1 MRTFLSDC
9 RQSIRTLARN
19 PGSTVFALLML
30 ALGIGATAA
39 IFSVFHAVLL
49 TPLPFPE
56 SDRLVQ
62 IWETRLHQGY
72 TTVSVT
78 EANFWD
84 IRARARTFE
93 EIAGMNW
100 DTGNLTGE
108 GDPVQVAVARISAGF
123 FSTLG
128 VSPVAGRLF
137 LPGED
142 QPGHDH
148 PVVLLANEFWRRQLG
163 GDRAVVGRSIRV
175 DDRLFTVVGVLP
187 PGEPWLD
194 AGDVFLP
201 LVFNP
206 KAERDSFELA
216 VIGRLRPNISIEAAT
231 ADLTAVCNAL
241 AEEYPADKGMGI
253 SIQPASAW
261 VAGDDLRTAL
271 WVLLGAVGFLLLIA
285 CVNLAN
291 LLLARAIGRTR
302 EIAIRA
308 ALGAS
313 RARVVRLVMTEALTL
328 CVVGSALGLLL
339 AYYMLEGFRL
349 ADPGGIPRFAEAGL
363 HPRVLLFTFAV
374 ALLTA
379 LLSGLV
385 PALRAPYGN
394 IVNAM
399 REGER
404 GHSGSRT
411 QQRLRSLLVSTEV
424 ALSLVLLIGAGLL
437 IRSFG
442 QLLNVERG
450 FQTENRI
457 VFSVNAPGSY
467 RAPQVNDLIHRFL
480 EQARTSGP
488 VISAAAVNSRPI
500 SGWNPGLGIV
510 PAERPDT
517 FEGNTPWAGWRLI
530 SPGYFQTIG
539 LPLLKGRAFTE
550 QDEAG
555 KPWRVVI
562 SQRLAEMLWPGQDPI
577 GRKALLWKGQ
587 GDNLAEIIGVVGN
600 MRERGLDSDP
610 TLTVYI
616 PYRGTGST
624 PVQFVVHAA
633 GDPQKLMPAMR
644 SALAQ
649 IDPSLPIA
657 RVQTFD
663 QIIERSLS
671 GRRFNTLLL
680 SVFAGVALLLALAGI
695 YGVLAYAVAQ
705 RTAEIGL
712 RVALGATSRNIL
724 RLIIGQGMRPILVG
738 IAVGLAAAFWL
749 SRFVTGLLFGIDAVD
764 PLTFA
769 GVAAV
774 VALTALAACCVP
786 AVRALRINP
795 VTALR
800 EE

>member
-1 MRTFLSDC
+1 
-9 RQSIRTLARN
+9 
-19 PGSTVFALLML
+19 ML
-30 ALGIGATAA
+30 ALGIGSTAA

-56 SDRLVQ
+56 QNQLVQ

-72 TTVSVT
+72 SSASFT

-84 IRARARTFE
+84 VRARARTFE

-100 DTGNLTGE
+100 ATGNLTGE
-108 GDPVQVAVARISAGF
+108 GEPVQVSVARISAGF

-128 VSPVAGRLF
+128 VTPVAGRLF
-137 LPGED
+137 LPNED
-142 QPGHDH
+142 QPGQNNQIL
-148 PVVLLANEFWRRQLG
+148 LLANDFWRRKFG
-163 GDRAVVGRSIRV
+163 GDRAIVGRSIRL
-175 DDRLFTVVGVLP
+175 DARSFTVVGVLP

-194 AGDVFLP
+194 AGDVFVP

-206 KAERDSFELA
+206 KASRDSFELS

-231 ADLTAVCNAL
+231 ADLTAVCKAL
-241 AEEYPADKGMGI
+241 AEEYPGPDKGMGI
-253 SIQPASAW
+253 AIQPALSW
-261 VAGDDLRTAL
+261 VADDDLRTAL

-313 RARVVRLVMTEALTL
+313 RARVVRLVLTEAFTL
-328 CVVGSALGLLL
+328 CLGGSALGLFV
-339 AYYMLEGFRL
+339 AYSMIEGFRL

-363 HPRVLLFTFAV
+363 NPRVLLFTCAV
-374 ALLTA
+374 TLLTA

-385 PALRAPYGN
+385 PALRAPYCNLVG
-394 IVNAM
+394 AM

-404 GHSGSRT
+404 GQSGGRT

-437 IRSFG
+437 IRSFD
-442 QLLNVERG
+442 QLLHVERG

-457 VFSVNAPGSY
+457 VFSVNAPSSY
-467 RAPQVNDLIHRFL
+467 DRARVDALLDRFL
-480 EQARTSGP
+480 EQARTAGP
-488 VISAAAVNSRPI
+488 VVSAAAVNSRPI
-500 SGWNPGLGIV
+500 AGWNPGLGIV
-510 PAERPDT
+510 PAERPDA

-530 SPGYFQTIG
+530 TPDYFRTLGI
-539 LPLLKGRAFTE
+539 PLLKGRGFTD

-562 SQRLAEMLWPGQDPI
+562 SQRLAELLWPGEDPI

-587 GDNLAEIIGVVGN
+587 GDNLAEIVGVVGN
-600 MRERGLDSDP
+600 MRERGLDVGP

-633 GDPQKLMPAMR
+633 GDPEKLMPSMR
-644 SALAQ
+644 AALAQ
-649 IDPSLPIA
+649 IDPGLPVA

-680 SVFAGVALLLALAGI
+680 SVFAAIALLLAMAGI
-695 YGVLAYAVAQ
+695 YGVLAYTVAR
-705 RTAEIGL
+705 RTAEIGV
-712 RVALGATSRNIL
+712 RVALGASAKNIL
-724 RLIIGQGMRPILVG
+724 RLILAQGMRPILLG
-738 IAVGLAAAFWL
+738 IAAGLLGAYWL
-749 SRFVTGLLFGIDAVD
+749 SRFVTGLLFGIEAAD
-764 PLTFA
+764 PLTFG
-769 GVAAV
+769 GVAAIV
-774 VALTALAACCVP
+774 TLTALTACCVP
-786 AVRALRINP
+786 ALRALRINP

>member
-1 MRTFLSDC
+1 MRIFLSDC
-9 RQSIRTLARN
+9 RQSLRILARS
-19 PGSTVFALLML
+19 PGSTFFALLML
-30 ALGIGATAA
+30 AIGIGATAA

-49 TPLPFPE
+49 TPLPFAE
-56 SDRLVQ
+56 QDRLVQ

-72 TTVSVT
+72 TTASVT

-84 IRARARTFE
+84 IRASARTFE

-100 DTGNLTGE
+100 DSGNLTGE
-108 GDPVQVAVARISAGF
+108 GEPIQVSVARISAGF

-128 VSPVAGRLF
+128 VTPVAGRLF
-137 LPGED
+137 LHNED
-142 QPGHDH
+142 QPGQDNQ
-148 PVVLLANEFWRRQLG
+148 VVLLANEFWRRQFG
-163 GDRAVVGRSIRV
+163 ANRAVIGRSLRL
-175 DDRLFTVVGVLP
+175 DDRSFTVVGVLP

-194 AGDVFLP
+194 AGDVFVP
-201 LVFNP
+201 MVFNP
-206 KAERDSFELA
+206 KASRNSFELA
-216 VIGRLRPNISIEAAT
+216 VIGRLRPNVSIEAAT

-241 AEEYPADKGMGI
+241 AEEYPDPDKGMGI
-253 SIQPASAW
+253 SIQPASTW
-261 VAGDDLRTAL
+261 VAGNDLRTAL

-313 RARVVRLVMTEALTL
+313 RARVVRLVLTEAFAL
-328 CVVGSALGLLL
+328 CLAGSALGLLV
-339 AYYMLEGFRL
+339 AHYMLEGFRL

-363 HPRVLLFTFAV
+363 NLRVLLFTVAV
-374 ALLTA
+374 TLLTA
-379 LLSGLV
+379 LFSGLV

-394 IVNAM
+394 IVSAM

-404 GHSGSRT
+404 GSGSRT

-424 ALSLVLLIGAGLL
+424 ALSLMLLIGAGLL

-442 QLLNVERG
+442 QLLGVERG

-467 RAPQVNDLIHRFL
+467 GRERVHDLIQRFL
-480 EQARTSGP
+480 EQAHASGP

-500 SGWNPGLGIV
+500 TGWNPGLGIV
-510 PAERPDT
+510 PAERPDA
-517 FEGNTPWAGWRLI
+517 FDGSTPWATWRLI

-539 LPLLKGRAFTE
+539 VPLLKGRAFTE

-555 KPWRVVI
+555 HPWRVVI
-562 SQRLAEMLWPGQDPI
+562 SQRVADLLWPGEDPI
-577 GRKALLWKGQ
+577 GRKAVLWKGQ

-610 TLTVYI
+610 TLAVYI
-616 PYRGTGST
+616 PYLGTGST
-624 PVQFVVHAA
+624 PIQFVVHAA
-633 GDPQKLMPAMR
+633 GDPQKLMPAFR

-695 YGVLAYAVAQ
+695 YGVLAYAVAR
-705 RTAEIGL
+705 RTAEIGV
-712 RVALGATSRNIL
+712 RVALGATSHNIL
-724 RLIIGQGMRPILVG
+724 RLIIGQGMRPILFG
-738 IAVGLAAAFWL
+738 IAAGLAGAFWL
-749 SRFVTGLLFGIDAVD
+749 SRFVAGLLFGIEAAD

-769 GVAAV
+769 GVAAIV
-774 VALTALAACCVP
+774 TLTALAACCMP
-786 AVRALRINP
+786 ALRALRINP

>member
-1 MRTFLSDC
+1 MHVFLSDC
-9 RQSIRTLARN
+9 RQSLRSLTRN
-19 PGSTVFALLML
+19 PGSTLFALLML

-49 TPLPFPE
+49 TPLPFAEP
-56 SDRLVQ
+56 DRLVQ
-62 IWETRLHQGY
+62 IWETRLNQGY
-72 TTVSVT
+72 TQASFT

-84 IRARARTFE
+84 VRARARTFE
-93 EIAGMNW
+93 EIAGMNYGS
-100 DTGNLTGE
+100 GNLTGE
-108 GDPVQVAVARISAGF
+108 GEPVQVSVAFISAGF

-128 VSPVAGRLF
+128 VTPVAGRLF

-142 QPGHDH
+142 QPGQDNQM
-148 PVVLLANEFWRRQLG
+148 VLLGNEFWRRQFG
-163 GDRAVVGRSIRV
+163 GDRAVVNRSIRLN
-175 DDRLFTVVGVLP
+175 DRAVTVVGILP

-194 AGDVFLP
+194 AGDVFVP
-201 LVFNP
+201 MVFNP
-206 KAERDSFELA
+206 KASRNSFELA
-216 VIGRLRPNISIEAAT
+216 VIGRLRPNVSIEAAT
-231 ADLTAVCNAL
+231 ADLTAVANGL
-241 AEEYPADKGMGI
+241 AEEYPADKEMGI
-253 SIQPASAW
+253 TIQPGSAW

-328 CVVGSALGLLL
+328 CVAGSALGLLV
-339 AYYMLEGFRL
+339 AHYMLEGFRL
-349 ADPGGIPRFAEAGL
+349 VDPGGIPRFAAAGL
-363 HPRVLLFTFAV
+363 NLRVLLFTV
-374 ALLTA
+374 GVTLLTA
-379 LLSGLV
+379 LFSGLI

-394 IVNAM
+394 IVSAM

-404 GHSGSRT
+404 GSSSRT

-442 QLLNVERG
+442 QLLGVERG

-467 RAPQVNDLIHRFL
+467 GRERVNDLIHRFL
-480 EQARTSGP
+480 ELARASGP
-488 VISAAAVNSRPI
+488 VVSASAVNSRPI
-500 SGWNPGLGIV
+500 TGWNPGLGIV
-510 PAERPDT
+510 PFERADA
-517 FEGNTPWAGWRLI
+517 FEGNTPWATWRLI
-530 SPGYFQTIG
+530 SPGYFHTLGI
-539 LPLLKGRAFTE
+539 PLLKGRAFTE
-550 QDEAG
+550 QDDAG
-555 KPWRVVI
+555 NPWRVVI
-562 SQRLAEMLWPGQDPI
+562 SQRLAERLWPGEDPI

-587 GDNLAEIIGVVGN
+587 GDTPAEIIGVVGN

-610 TLTVYI
+610 TLAVYI
-616 PYRGTGST
+616 PYLGTGST

-644 SALAQ
+644 AALSQ
-649 IDPSLPIA
+649 IDSSLPIA

-663 QIIERSLS
+663 QIVDRSLS

-680 SVFAGVALLLALAGI
+680 SAFAGVALLLALAGI
-695 YGVLAYAVAQ
+695 YGVLAYAVAR
-705 RTAEIGL
+705 RTAEIGV
-712 RVALGATSRNIL
+712 RVALGATSQNIL
-724 RLIIGQGMRPILVG
+724 RLIIGQGMRPILAG
-738 IAVGLAAAFWL
+738 IVAGLAGAFWL
-749 SRFVTGLLFGIDAVD
+749 SRFVAGLLFGVEAVD

-769 GVAAV
+769 GVAAIV
-774 VALTALAACCVP
+774 MLTALAACCVP
-786 AVRALRINP
+786 ALRALRINP

-800 EE
+800 QE